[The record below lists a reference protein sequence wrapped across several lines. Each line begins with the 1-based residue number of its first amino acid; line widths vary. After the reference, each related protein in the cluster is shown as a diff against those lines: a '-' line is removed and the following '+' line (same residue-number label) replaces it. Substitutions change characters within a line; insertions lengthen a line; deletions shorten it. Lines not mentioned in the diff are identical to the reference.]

1 MNPASVEHEDQ
12 EDFTAHVVTTMT
24 PPAESS
30 AAPQSALP
38 TPRGT
43 CVNCGRV
50 VTLQRVASDAIRHT
64 FQWVPDNETARSGR
78 WCSEAA
84 LPAYHWAD
92 SATAAVYHVSA

>member
-1 MNPASVEHEDQ
+1 MNPALVEHEDQ
-12 EDFTAHVVTTMT
+12 EDLTAQVVTTVT
-24 PPAESS
+24 PSAVPS
-30 AAPQSALP
+30 AAPQPALP
-38 TPRGT
+38 TPHGT

-50 VTLQRVASDAIRHT
+50 VTLERVASGTTRHT
-64 FQWVPDNETARSGR
+64 FQWVPDNETARPGR